1 MYTLPTPGASVMTD
15 VGLGFRVA
23 RATDTFP
30 ASTLTAGEPLFTI
43 SGGRVLVTRFFGEV
57 TTGIAATDP
66 VLSMTTAPTV
76 GSAVVIASTVDSKSA
91 EIGAF
96 LSVEG
101 DGSAIVLSVA
111 GAILATAVPSSLVVA
126 AGTINLIAGDDQA
139 GAVKWTL
146 YYVPLDMGAYV
157 EAA

>member
-1 MYTLPTPGASVMTD
+1 
-15 VGLGFRVA
+15 
-23 RATDTFP
+23 
-30 ASTLTAGEPLFTI
+30 
-43 SGGRVLVTRFFGEV
+43 
-57 TTGIAATDP
+57 
-66 VLSMTTAPTV
+66 
-76 GSAVVIASTVDSKSA
+76 VDSRSA